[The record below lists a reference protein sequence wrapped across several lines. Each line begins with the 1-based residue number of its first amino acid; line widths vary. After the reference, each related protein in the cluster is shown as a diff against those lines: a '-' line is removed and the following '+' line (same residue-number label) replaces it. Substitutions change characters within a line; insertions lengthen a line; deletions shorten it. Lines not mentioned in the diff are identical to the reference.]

1 MAYPTPLLSQLEQ
14 DDAQMMGFGE
24 HIAIAAVHESVEVEY
39 GALRKKAAIMD
50 CPHRGLIELRGA
62 DRTDFLHRLLTHDV
76 RGMKPGQTQRQF
88 MLTAKGRIM
97 ADLLVRQEA
106 DRTLIETDSTDAA
119 SIVAE
124 LEKMLF
130 GEDVRITDMT
140 QTHHGFAVHGPKA
153 HEVIA
158 QLGLND
164 AIRIEQ
170 DVCGASGIPGGA
182 GIPGVSGV
190 GVWVEREAAG
200 GVWTRARESGVMPLG
215 WLAFNMARIEGG
227 MVLFHVDFG
236 PDSLPHETG
245 RVKAFCSFTKGCY
258 RGQEIVARMESLGHP
273 SKILVGFTGR
283 TDALPVSGAEV
294 LDNRPPDG
302 KVVGVVT
309 SSTLSPL
316 RSAKPIGFVMVKWG
330 RHAADTELFTAA
342 EGSTVAITIQ
352 ALKVG

>member
-62 DRTDFLHRLLTHDV
+62 DRADFLHRLLTHDV
-76 RGMKPGQTQRQF
+76 RGMKPGRVQRQF
-88 MLTAKGRIM
+88 MLTARGRIM
-97 ADLLVRQEA
+97 ADLLVKEEEE
-106 DRTLIETDSTDAA
+106 RTLLETDSVDAA
-119 SIVAE
+119 PIVAE

-140 QTHHGFAVHGPKA
+140 QSHHGFAVHGPGKD
-153 HEVIA
+153 EVIA
-158 QLGLND
+158 RLGLHD
-164 AIRIEQ
+164 AISIGQ
-170 DVCGASGIPGGA
+170 DVCGVA
-182 GIPGVSGV
+182 GV
-190 GVWVEREAAG
+190 GVWVERKAAS
-200 GVWTRARESGVMPLG
+200 GVWRNAKELKVMPLG

-227 MVLFHVDFG
+227 TVLFHVDFG
-236 PDSLPHETG
+236 PDCVPHETG
-245 RVKAFCSFTKGCY
+245 MVKAVCSFTKGCY

-273 SKILVGFTGR
+273 SKILVGFAGE
-283 TDALPVSGAEV
+283 TDALPVSGAAV
-294 LDNRPPDG
+294 LDNRPPEG
-302 KVVGVVT
+302 SVVGAVT

-316 RSAKPIGFVMVKWG
+316 RSAKPIGFAMVKWG
-330 RHAADTELFTAA
+330 RHAADTKLFTAA

-352 ALKVG
+352 ALKVGSLEGLRSCR

>member
-24 HIAIAAVHESVEVEY
+24 HLAIAAVHESVEVEY

-50 CPHRGLIELRGA
+50 GPHRGLIELRGK

-76 RGMKPGQTQRQF
+76 RGMKPGQVQRQF

-97 ADLLVRQEA
+97 ADLLVKQEA
-106 DRTLIETDSTDAA
+106 ERTLIETDSVDAA

-140 QTHHGFAVHGPKA
+140 QSHHGFALHGPRPRMD
-153 HEVIA
+153 EIVE
-158 QLGLND
+158 QLGLRD
-164 AIRIEQ
+164 AIAIEREE
-170 DVCGASGIPGGA
+170 CGVP
-182 GIPGVSGV
+182 GV
-190 GVWVEREAAG
+190 GVWVEREATS
-200 GVWTRARESGVMPLG
+200 GVWSRAKELKVMPLG

-227 MVLFHVDFG
+227 TVLFHVDFG

-245 RVKAFCSFTKGCY
+245 MVKAFCSFTKGCY

-273 SKILVGFTGR
+273 SKILVGFAGE
-283 TDALPVSGAEV
+283 TDALPVSGAQV
-294 LDNRPPDG
+294 LDQRPPDG
-302 KVVGVVT
+302 KVVGAVT
-309 SSTLSPL
+309 SSTLSPM
-316 RSAKPIGFVMVKWG
+316 RSARPIGFAMVKWG

-352 ALKVG
+352 ALKVV